1 MPDTTAQK
9 RQRKLHEA
17 VVAARARR
25 EDPRE
30 DAAVEKMVAPKPAVQ
45 STPAATTETKP
56 TEPIK
61 VETTEKSERIKSHQS
76 ATTPPG
82 SNFAKTWGK
91 SMGPKPQ
98 AKVYQKH
105 VLFAL
110 VSAFL
115 IQIIAQGKS
124 LPTAKGS

>member
-1 MPDTTAQK
+1 MPETTAQK

-30 DAAVEKMVAPKPAVQ
+30 DAAVEKMVAPKPAAT

-56 TEPIK
+56 TEPVKI
-61 VETTEKSERIKSHQS
+61 ETTEQSERIKTHQS
-76 ATTPPG
+76 ATTSPG

-115 IQIIAQGKS
+115 VQIIANGKS
-124 LPTAKGS
+124 LPKAGS

>member
-1 MPDTTAQK
+1 MPETTAQK

-30 DAAVEKMVAPKPAVQ
+30 DAAVEKIVAPKPEPA
-45 STPAATTETKP
+45 STPAATTEPKP
-56 TEPIK
+56 TK
-61 VETTEKSERIKSHQS
+61 VETTASSERIKAREHS
-76 ATTPPG
+76 TTPPG

-124 LPTAKGS
+124 LPVKGS